1 MTNYIKNKAED
12 STPIEPPKALEP
24 KKRKTEKHNMGKE
37 QKASPNVT
45 IPKRMRP
52 SAPELQS
59 SKTESHTGEKERE
72 EGKLGLLL
80 DKARLQRQLSQL
92 REEMSMNQ
100 SWIENVMQESRM
112 KDEKIMQLEIKI
124 LEAAMVFE
132 EQKSSND
139 SVTLNVAEE
148 NPIIDQPSSLVQSA
162 TKPDL
167 CQPNA
172 SVDLNFADS
181 SNYP

>member
-1 MTNYIKNKAED
+1 MC
-12 STPIEPPKALEP
+12 
-24 KKRKTEKHNMGKE
+24 
-37 QKASPNVT
+37 
-45 IPKRMRP
+45 P
-52 SAPELQS
+52 SAPKLYS
-59 SKTESHTGEKERE
+59 SITTYQRNDKENE

-132 EQKSSND
+132 ERESSND
-139 SVTLNVAEE
+139 SGTLNVAEE
-148 NPIIDQPSSLVQSA
+148 NLIIVQPSIS
-162 TKPDL
+162 
-167 CQPNA
+167 
-172 SVDLNFADS
+172 SVCHET
-181 SNYP
+181 